1 MRQGSP
7 TVGRKRL
14 NGVHLCNRSVA
25 SHGSSMAGAAQPHT
39 VISASSS
46 CQSAFLNSSIQRT
59 PRNRR
64 LIEDETSIEILK
76 AFGNTG
82 RTLKKN
88 PKDANTACAKKSL
101 SDQTGVCL

>member
-1 MRQGSP
+1 
-7 TVGRKRL
+7 
-14 NGVHLCNRSVA
+14 
-25 SHGSSMAGAAQPHT
+25 MAEPAHPRT

-46 CQSAFLNSSIQRT
+46 CQSAFLNFSIQRT
-59 PRNRR
+59 PLHRR

-76 AFGNTG
+76 AFGNAG
-82 RTLKKN
+82 RTLKKKN